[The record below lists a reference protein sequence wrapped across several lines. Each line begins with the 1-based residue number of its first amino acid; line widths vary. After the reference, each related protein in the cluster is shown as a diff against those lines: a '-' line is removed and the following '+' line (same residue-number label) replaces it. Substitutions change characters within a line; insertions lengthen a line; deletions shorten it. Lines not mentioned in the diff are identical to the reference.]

1 MEKAWA
7 GRSREFPENAAN
19 VNRIGEMGY
28 LKRKILGDHTY
39 GSTSPF
45 GTIELN
51 MPAIKADNQDINDVL
66 AHEMVHARQ
75 GVGGWLKGMLGS
87 PEPDYEAINTESMR
101 NVRRGDIP
109 LRNDSAPI
117 RTAYAGQP
125 GEKDQDV
132 ALRQG
137 AGENFEQAS
146 RLLPNSEMLKGFNK
160 ILGNYYKR
168 Q

>member
-1 MEKAWA
+1 
-7 GRSREFPENAAN
+7 
-19 VNRIGEMGY
+19 
-28 LKRKILGDHTY
+28 
-39 GSTSPF
+39 
-45 GTIELN
+45 
-51 MPAIKADNQDINDVL
+51 
-66 AHEMVHARQ
+66 
-75 GVGGWLKGMLGS
+75 MLGS